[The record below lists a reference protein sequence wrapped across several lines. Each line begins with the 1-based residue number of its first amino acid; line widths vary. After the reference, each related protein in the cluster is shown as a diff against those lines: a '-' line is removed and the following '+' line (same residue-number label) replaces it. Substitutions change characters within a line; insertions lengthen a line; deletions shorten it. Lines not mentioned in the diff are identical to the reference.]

1 MTPLFPPKCGH
12 PAIKAAKQC
21 KKAMELS
28 NMRQYDRAEALLRNA
43 LGGLRRAPLPM
54 VKAKILNS
62 LGLVYAQQQ
71 RADKAERCFKI
82 SLRIVDKHIG
92 RCNWLYERIADNL
105 TRLS

>member
-12 PAIKAAKQC
+12 PAIKAARQC

-28 NMRQYDRAEALLRNA
+28 NVRQHDRAEALLRSA
-43 LGGLRRAPLPM
+43 LGGLRQAPLPM

-71 RADKAERCFKI
+71 RADKAKRCLGI

-92 RCNWLYERIADNL
+92 SSNWLYERIADNL
-105 TRLS
+105 ANLS